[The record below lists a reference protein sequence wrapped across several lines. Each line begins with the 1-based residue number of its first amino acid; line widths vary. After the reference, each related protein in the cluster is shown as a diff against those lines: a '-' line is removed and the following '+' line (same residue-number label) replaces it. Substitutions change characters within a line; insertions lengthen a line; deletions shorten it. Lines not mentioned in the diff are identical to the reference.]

1 MGPLSRAWRF
11 FEWNLRPS
19 SFTPAQ
25 GHDHLFWP
33 QDHAWCVA
41 SEIDLFCTLVAGSDG
56 LAEALV
62 GDPRLEAW
70 RVRPDDPIA
79 YDSDQVNA

>member
-1 MGPLSRAWRF
+1 
-11 FEWNLRPS
+11 
-19 SFTPAQ
+19 
-25 GHDHLFWP
+25 
-33 QDHAWCVA
+33 VA
-41 SEIDLFCTLVAGSDG
+41 SEIDLFCTLVAGSDD

-79 YDSDQVNA
+79 FDSDQVNA